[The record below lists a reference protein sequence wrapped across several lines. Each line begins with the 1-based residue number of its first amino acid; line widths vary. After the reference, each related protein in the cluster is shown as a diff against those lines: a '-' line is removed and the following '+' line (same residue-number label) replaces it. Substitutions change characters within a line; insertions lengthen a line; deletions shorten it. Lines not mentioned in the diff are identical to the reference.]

1 MELNKV
7 LLQVKIA
14 ETAEDKEI
22 AFSIRKKVFVEE
34 QGIPLHLE
42 IDEYDQSATHFIIFE
57 NNEPIA
63 AARLRLTDELTGKV
77 ERVCVLPKHRGK
89 HFGVYVMEAI
99 EEHAKALHLGKLK
112 LNAQTY
118 AIPFYE
124 KLNFE
129 ITSPEF
135 NDAGIPHRAME
146 KQLS

>member
-1 MELNKV
+1 M
-7 LLQVKIA
+7 LQVKIA
-14 ETAEDKEI
+14 ETAEEKEI
-22 AFSIRKKVFVEE
+22 AFTIRKKVFVEE

-42 IDEYDQSATHFIIFE
+42 IDEFDQSSTHFIVFE

-63 AARLRLTDELTGKV
+63 AARLRLVDASTGKV
-77 ERVCVLPKHRGK
+77 ERVCVLPEHRGK

-99 EEHAKALHLGKLK
+99 EEHAKILHVEKLK

-124 KLNFE
+124 KLQFE

-135 NDAGIPHRAME
+135 TDAGIPHRVME
-146 KQLS
+146 KVLS

>member
-1 MELNKV
+1 

-34 QGIPLHLE
+34 QGIPVHIEL
-42 IDEYDQSATHFIIFE
+42 DDYDASATHFIIFDQ
-57 NNEPIA
+57 NTPIA
-63 AARLRLTDELTGKV
+63 AARLRLTDAFTGKV
-77 ERVCVLPKHRGK
+77 ERVCVLPEHRGK
-89 HFGVYVMEAI
+89 HFGVYVMKAI
-99 EEHAKALHLGKLK
+99 EDYAKTISLHTLK

-146 KQLS
+146 KQLLD

>member
-1 MELNKV
+1 

-42 IDEYDQSATHFIIFE
+42 IDEHDHSATHFIIFE

-63 AARLRLTDELTGKV
+63 AARLRLTDVATGKV
-77 ERVCVLPKHRGK
+77 ERVCVLPEHRGK
-89 HFGVYVMEAI
+89 HFGVFVMEAI
-99 EEHAKALHLGKLK
+99 EEHAKTLHVEKLK

-124 KLNFE
+124 KLQFE
-129 ITSPEF
+129 IISPEF
-135 NDAGIPHRAME
+135 TDSGIPHRAME
-146 KQLS
+146 KELD